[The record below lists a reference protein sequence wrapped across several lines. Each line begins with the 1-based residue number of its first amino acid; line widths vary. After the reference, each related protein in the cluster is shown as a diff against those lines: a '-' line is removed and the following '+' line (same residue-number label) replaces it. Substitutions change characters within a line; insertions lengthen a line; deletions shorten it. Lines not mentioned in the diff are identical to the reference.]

1 MAKTIE
7 DLIPEINALAK
18 KSKETGLTEEEKTR
32 QQQLRQEYIR
42 LFRANFE
49 KQLKTIKVV
58 DEKGNDITPQKLKDK
73 KSLNWSIKNC
83 KMVFSILL
91 FLCIMWYILRRN
103 ENGSINVIDSDN

>member
-73 KSLNWSIKNC
+73 KSLN
-83 KMVFSILL
+83 
-91 FLCIMWYILRRN
+91 
-103 ENGSINVIDSDN
+103 

>member
-49 KQLKTIKVV
+49 KQ
-58 DEKGNDITPQKLKDK
+58 
-73 KSLNWSIKNC
+73 
-83 KMVFSILL
+83 
-91 FLCIMWYILRRN
+91 
-103 ENGSINVIDSDN
+103 